1 MHLIM
6 SEKRSV
12 KIGDPAPDLAFLTLD
27 GEEIRLSE
35 YRGKR
40 VILFVWATWCS
51 CREQLDDWQ
60 EFYRDHKGA
69 GIEII
74 GVAMDGQGAG
84 VVRPFIEQAKVEFPV
99 VVDSVDCLWDLLG
112 FDYLPNGYYI
122 DERGVIRYLKVGG
135 FDIRDDINRK
145 IIEDLI
151 SDKWSKQPIRVHE
164 RPRLS
169 FKKEITELKRQIKA
183 STRGIE
189 KRLKLCELLVKTD
202 QYKKAAKEFDAILA
216 VQPKNTRALFA
227 RGAVAL
233 RLKKVRDALGF
244 WRRAFS
250 LEPNNWVI
258 RKQLWALET
267 PERFYPRIDHNWQN
281 ERIRK
286 DELQTEAELKLRPK
300 AKAHRI

>member
-1 MHLIM
+1 MP
-6 SEKRSV
+6 EKRSV

-27 GEEIRLSE
+27 GNEIRLSE

-40 VILFVWATWCS
+40 VLLFIWATWCS
-51 CREQLDDWQ
+51 CREQLAEWQ
-60 EFYRDHKGA
+60 EFYRAHKNG

-74 GVAMDGQGAG
+74 GVAMDGQGAA
-84 VVRPFIEQAKVEFPV
+84 VVRPFVEQAKAEFPI

-135 FDIRDDINRK
+135 FDIRDNINRK

-151 SDKWSKQPIRVHE
+151 SDKWAKQPSRVQE

-169 FKKEITELKRQIKA
+169 FKKEVTDLKRQIKA
-183 STRGIE
+183 SSRGVE

-202 QYKKAAKEFDAILA
+202 QHKKAAKEYDAILA

-227 RGAVAL
+227 RGAVAIRL
-233 RLKKVRDALGF
+233 RKVRDAVTF
-244 WRRAFS
+244 WRKAFS

-258 RKQLWALET
+258 RKQLWALEA

-281 ERIRK
+281 EQIRK
-286 DELQTEAELKLRPK
+286 DELELEAHLKSRPK